1 MIITQ
6 YLSFKHPSNQ
16 VSEVIINQNSL
27 FKHLMNYFY
36 KPDIKNNNEFLKM
49 SALNIILRRIN
60 RIQLQKMKLFMPN
73 VKIKSLTSIFLYN
86 IMIINII
93 HCIISKGDKM
103 YKKNSSLIL
112 FLLSFIC
119 FYLSTVF
126 ELDYLNIAFI
136 PMFIFYIKKTIM

>member
-16 VSEVIINQNSL
+16 VSGVIITQNSL

-73 VKIKSLTSIFLYN
+73 VKIKSLTSIFLYK

-93 HCIISKGDKM
+93 YCIISKGDKM
-103 YKKNSSLIL
+103 YKKNSTLIL

-136 PMFIFYIKKTIM
+136 PMFIFFT